1 MRNPVIDSDFPDPEI
16 IRVGEIYYMVSTTMY
31 FMPGA
36 DILRSWDLAH
46 WELVGHVFDRLEDN
60 AAHNLEGGRHIYAQG
75 MWAPSLSWH
84 EGVFYLTFS
93 CNDTHR
99 SVLFTAADPA
109 GPWKRQEMG
118 GFFYDSS
125 LFFDEDGRVYI
136 VHGQG
141 TLHLTELDPSTWA
154 PLPGGLDRVL
164 VVDEPGIPLG
174 YEGSHL
180 YRRDG
185 RYYLFTCH
193 MPLCESRLK
202 TEACFVADSL
212 EGAFVGRDI
221 IDDDMRYCRHL
232 GVAQG
237 GMVDD
242 PRGNWYLF
250 MFQDRGAL
258 GRAPVMMPMT
268 LGPDGLPAIATP
280 DGRVPLDFPGTGAAA
295 PHGLLPLN
303 GSAFCLPG
311 SDALAPWWQ
320 FSHNPDPLGWRLE
333 EQNTA
338 LRLTSGQL
346 AGNLL
351 QARNV
356 LTQRCMGP
364 VSEAEVTIDASA
376 LKDGDFAGLCAYVSH
391 YAAIALHRR
400 EGRLYLVTLTARA
413 DNPSVWGDKDFFTRA
428 PQVTE
433 IMPVEEPVMTVRVCT
448 DFSGM
453 EDLCTLHY
461 LRGGA
466 WTQAGEAHPMYF
478 KMDLFTGC
486 RFGLFHYATRETGGQ
501 AVLRGFRYAGPKA

>member
-36 DILRSWDLAH
+36 DILRSWDLAR

-60 AAHNLEGGRHIYAQG
+60 AAHNLEDGRHIYGQG

-99 SVLFTAADPA
+99 SVLFTAGDPA
-109 GPWKRQEMG
+109 GPWTRHEMG

-125 LFFDEDGRVYI
+125 LFFDTDGRVYI

-141 TLHLTELDPSTWA
+141 TLRLTELDTTAWA
-154 PLPGGLDRVL
+154 PLPGGLDRV
-164 VVDEPGIPLG
+164 VAVDEPGIPLG

-212 EGAFVGRDI
+212 PGEFRGRDI
-221 IDDDMRYCRHL
+221 IDDDMRYRRHL

-242 PRGNWYLF
+242 PEGRWYLF

-258 GRAPVMMPMT
+258 GRAPVLMPMS
-268 LGPDGLPAIATP
+268 LGEDGLPAVGTP

-295 PHGLLPLN
+295 PRALLPLN
-303 GSAFCLPG
+303 GSEFCLEG
-311 SDALAPWWQ
+311 SETLAPWWQ
-320 FSHNPDPLGWRLE
+320 FSHNPDPARWHITDHGRALCL
-333 EQNTA
+333 TA
-338 LRLTSGQL
+338 GHL

-356 LTQRCMGP
+356 LTQRCVGP
-364 VSEAEVTIDASA
+364 LCEAEVTIDGSGM
-376 LKDGDFAGLCAYVSH
+376 KDGDYAGLCAYMSH

-400 EGRLYLVTLTARA
+400 EGRLYLVTLTAQA
-413 DNPSVWGDKDFFTRA
+413 DNPSVWGDRDFFTRA
-428 PQVTE
+428 PQVRD
-433 IMPVEEPVMTVRVCT
+433 IRPVEGDCATVRVRT
-448 DFSGM
+448 DFGG
-453 EDLCTLHY
+453 DVDRCTLHY
-461 LRGGA
+461 RQDGE
-466 WTQAGEAHPMYF
+466 WQQAGAEHPMYF

-501 AVLRGFRYAGPKA
+501 AVLWNFRYIGPET

>member
-1 MRNPVIDSDFPDPEI
+1 
-16 IRVGEIYYMVSTTMY
+16 
-31 FMPGA
+31 
-36 DILRSWDLAH
+36 
-46 WELVGHVFDRLEDN
+46 
-60 AAHNLEGGRHIYAQG
+60 
-75 MWAPSLSWH
+75 
-84 EGVFYLTFS
+84 
-93 CNDTHR
+93 
-99 SVLFTAADPA
+99 
-109 GPWKRQEMG
+109 
-118 GFFYDSS
+118 
-125 LFFDEDGRVYI
+125 
-136 VHGQG
+136 
-141 TLHLTELDPSTWA
+141 
-154 PLPGGLDRVL
+154 
-164 VVDEPGIPLG
+164 
-174 YEGSHL
+174 
-180 YRRDG
+180 
-185 RYYLFTCH
+185 

-242 PRGNWYLF
+242 PQGNWYLF

-258 GRAPVMMPMT
+258 GRAPVIMPMT

-295 PHGLLPLN
+295 PHRLLPLN
-303 GSAFCLPG
+303 GSAFCMPG

-433 IMPVEEPVMTVRVCT
+433 IMPVEEPVMTVRVRT
-448 DFSGM
+448 DFSGL